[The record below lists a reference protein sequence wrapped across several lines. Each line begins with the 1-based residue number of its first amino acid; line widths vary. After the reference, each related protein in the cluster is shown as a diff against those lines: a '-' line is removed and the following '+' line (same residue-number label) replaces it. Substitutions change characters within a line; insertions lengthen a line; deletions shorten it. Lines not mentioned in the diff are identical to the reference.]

1 MKVPTYK
8 QQTGFGI
15 RGGGGRRITASM
27 DLNAASAID
36 RAIGDIG
43 DDFTEIYM
51 RKLDIEAD
59 TEVDTAKKAI
69 IADFEE
75 EKSKAL
81 QNQNPIQ
88 AETEAK
94 GKMRQILKQ
103 YQMGLK
109 INPVT
114 GKPFLSSKKS
124 QSRFMSVGQEV
135 YSAAIIDY
143 VKKNNTR
150 IIEVNKANISSSTDE
165 AIVGIVNSNDKKV
178 QAENFKKV
186 FSTDAKEPGILL
198 KSLINGSFTT
208 AKEYT
213 TAVDVSVE
221 KLVDGL
227 VTNILKNA
235 PDASVAA
242 MEIVDGKSENTV
254 LNNAMKMVDKQDALT
269 KRILALGDKIDKNRE
284 EEKKKTDDEDAA
296 IIKKRFKSIINADI
310 DNPSQR
316 SAAIA
321 AHRIHISEGAYE
333 TLAQREAVEEFLG
346 IGDSDDDN
354 GLTKSDKTAVET
366 LTILDSRN
374 QLTMAAIKTLKPK
387 LTTNEYKA
395 AIKAFIKEQ
404 DDGYKKALDMLKD
417 ATRYNENMDVY
428 SIAGEATKSL
438 YIDGKKALDTFV
450 KDRRKKKETADI
462 PFNDFIDAM
471 DDIIKAKDEDFR
483 KVMRDALYRHLDT
496 LTAATYK
503 PSFGGKTFAYDLA
516 KPIKSARDFVTSSGA
531 RADDPTIQA
540 LEVQLKM
547 FEKFNI
553 DALGTN

>member
-1 MKVPTYK
+1 MRVPTYK

-15 RGGGGRRITASM
+15 RGGGGRRITASINP
-27 DLNAASAID
+27 NAASAVGQ
-36 RAIGDIG
+36 ALGDVG
-43 DDFTEIYM
+43 DAFTEIYM
-51 RKLDIEAD
+51 KKLEIEAD
-59 TEVDTAKKAI
+59 TEVDTAKRAI
-69 IADFEE
+69 VAEFEQ

-81 QNQNPIQ
+81 VSENPIQ
-88 AETEAK
+88 AEREAK
-94 GKMRQILKQ
+94 GNMRTILKQ
-103 YQMGLK
+103 YSMGLK
-109 INPVT
+109 VNPTT

-135 YSAAIIDY
+135 YSSAIIDY
-143 VKKNNTR
+143 VKKNNSR

-165 AIVGIVNSNDKKV
+165 AVVGIVSSSDKKV

-186 FSTDAKEPGILL
+186 FSTDEKAPGILL
-198 KSLINGSFTT
+198 KSLINGSFT
-208 AKEYT
+208 AKEYS
-213 TAVDVSVE
+213 TAVDVASE

-227 VTNILKNA
+227 VAKILKNA

-242 MEIVDGKSENTV
+242 MEIVDGKSEDTV
-254 LNNAMKMVDKQDALT
+254 LNNAIKMIDKQGALN

-284 EEKKKTDDEDAA
+284 EEKKKTADENEA
-296 IIKKRFKSIINADI
+296 INKKRYKSIINADV
-310 DNPSQR
+310 DNVNER
-316 SAAIA
+316 SAALA
-321 AHRIHISEGAYE
+321 AHRIHISEDAYE
-333 TLAQREAVEEFLG
+333 TPAQREAVEEFLG

-366 LTILDSRN
+366 ITILDSRN
-374 QLTMAAIKTLKPK
+374 QLTMTAIKNLKPK
-387 LTTNEYKA
+387 LTTGEYKA

-404 DDGYKKALDMLKD
+404 DDGYKKAVDMLKD

-428 SIAGEATKSL
+428 SVAGEATKSL
-438 YIDGKKALDTFV
+438 FIDGKKALDTFV
-450 KDRRKKKETADI
+450 KKRRKKESTADI

-483 KVMRDALYRHLDT
+483 KVMRDALYRYLDT

-503 PSFGGKTFAYDLA
+503 PSFGGKTFTYDPA
-516 KPIKSARDFVTSSGA
+516 RPIKTSRDFVTSSGA
-531 RADDPTIQA
+531 KATDITIQA

>member
-1 MKVPTYK
+1 MRVPTYK

-15 RGGGGRRITASM
+15 RGGGGQRLTAS
-27 DLNAASAID
+27 LNPNAATAVARTI
-36 RAIGDIG
+36 ANIGDTI
-43 DDFTEIYM
+43 TEIGM
-51 RKLDIEAD
+51 RKLEIETD
-59 TEVDTAKKAI
+59 TEVNTAKKAI
-69 IADFEE
+69 VAEFEL

-81 QNQNPIQ
+81 VSENPIQ
-88 AETEAK
+88 AEREAK
-94 GKMRQILKQ
+94 GKMKEILKQ

-124 QSRFMSVGQEV
+124 QSRFMSIGQEV
-135 YSAAIIDY
+135 YSSAIIDY
-143 VKKNNTR
+143 VKKNNSR

-165 AIVGIVNSNDKKV
+165 AIVGIVSSSDKKV

-198 KSLINGSFTT
+198 KSLLKGDYNAT
-208 AKEYT
+208 EYT
-213 TAVDVSVE
+213 TAVDVASE

-227 VTNILKNA
+227 VAKILKNA

-242 MEIVDGKSENTV
+242 MEIVDGKSKDTV
-254 LNNAMKMVDKQDALT
+254 LNNAIKMIDKQGALN

-284 EEKKKTDDEDAA
+284 EEKKKKEDEDAA
-296 IIKKRFKSIINADI
+296 IIEKRFKSIINADI

-321 AHRIHISEGAYE
+321 AHRIHMEEGAYE
-333 TLAQREAVEEFLG
+333 TVAQREAVEEFLG

-366 LTILDSRN
+366 ITILDSRN
-374 QLTMAAIKTLKPK
+374 QLTMAAIKNLKPK

-462 PFNDFIDAM
+462 PFNDFIGAM

-483 KVMRDALYRHLDT
+483 KVMRDALYRYLDT

-503 PSFGGKTFAYDLA
+503 SSFGGKTFAYDLA